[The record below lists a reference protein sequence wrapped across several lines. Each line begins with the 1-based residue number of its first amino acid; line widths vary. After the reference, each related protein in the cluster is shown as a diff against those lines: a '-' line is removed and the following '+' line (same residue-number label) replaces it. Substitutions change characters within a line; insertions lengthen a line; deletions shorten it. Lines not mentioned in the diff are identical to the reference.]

1 MNQEPVMI
9 DTTAPTH
16 GLPPC
21 LRVPIAA
28 ASTEAIDTHVGDILN
43 SVVGPDKDGQARV
56 NAVLVRTRGRP
67 VVKHPD
73 VALWH
78 TPQAD
83 EHEERLFPD
92 RQVWV
97 HVDYNS
103 YRQAYRQRF
112 SLPIPCPPPDR
123 RYEIFLDHVQNRRAM
138 RIRAELAKLAAA
150 RGYAAPSGW
159 HPYLPYL
166 RLCPV
171 YRMVNTSGG
180 DVEGGEGQE
189 REYLADLRDTLR
201 CLGDP
206 ANVLACLKAAHLAA
220 LARQRGRAKKET
232 YLEKDTYLKRTQTTL
247 ERGEAP
253 AAVEAPLMQGI
264 LRAFR
269 GEIVYA
275 DPMDLTKMLNI
286 EPGIYELVGVA
297 ETQGLFY
304 PSSSGSLV
312 TSGEQPG
319 APGRDAA

>member
-1 MNQEPVMI
+1 MI

-28 ASTEAIDTHVGDILN
+28 ASVEAIAAHVGDILD
-43 SVVGPDKDGQARV
+43 SVVGPDTDGQARV
-56 NAVLVRTRGRP
+56 NAVLVRTREGP
-67 VVKHPD
+67 AVKHPD
-73 VALWH
+73 VALWKA
-78 TPQAD
+78 PRAD

-97 HVDYNS
+97 HVDYDG
-103 YRQAYRQRF
+103 YRQAYQQRF
-112 SLPIPCPPPDR
+112 GLPIPSPPADPR
-123 RYEIFLDHVQNRRAM
+123 FQIFLDHVQNRRAM
-138 RIRAELAKLAAA
+138 RIRAELANLAAA
-150 RGYAAPSGW
+150 GGYSAPSGW

-171 YRMVNTSGG
+171 YRTVNTSGG
-180 DVEGGEGQE
+180 AIEGGEGQE
-189 REYLADLRDTLR
+189 REYLAELRDTLR
-201 CLGDP
+201 CLGDTRN
-206 ANVLACLKAAHLAA
+206 ALACLKAASVAA
-220 LARQRGRAKKET
+220 LARQRGKARKEMYLAKET
-232 YLEKDTYLKRTQTTL
+232 YLKMAQTTL

-253 AAVEAPLMQGI
+253 EAVEAPLMQGV

-269 GEIVYA
+269 GEIAYA

-304 PSSSGSLV
+304 PSSTSSSV
-312 TSGEQPG
+312 TSGEQAG
-319 APGRDAA
+319 APGRAAV